1 MCDDKYSYQFTE
13 TVIRAKIMNLVI
25 INGSHRTKS
34 NSRKV
39 SDRLKQ
45 IADKV
50 GFKSASIVDLHE
62 ELPVLW
68 NEDFWD
74 SESEQF
80 KERNKLTPRLENADA
95 FVLVSPEY
103 GGMASP
109 IIKNFLLSCS
119 TKETGH
125 KPAVL
130 VGVSAG
136 EGGTYPISEIRS
148 FAFKN
153 SFLCFIP
160 ANIIVKNSNDVFNDD
175 LNTSDS
181 EQRLLDYSEYAI
193 NILLSYASA
202 LTEVRSSGGIDFEK
216 YPYGV

>member
-1 MCDDKYSYQFTE
+1 
-13 TVIRAKIMNLVI
+13 MNLVI

-39 SDRLKQ
+39 SEKIRQFSNKT
-45 IADKV
+45 
-50 GFKSASIVDLHE
+50 GFESASIIDLHK

-74 SESEQF
+74 SESAQF
-80 KERNKLTPRLENADA
+80 KERAKLTPLLKNADA
-95 FVLVSPEY
+95 FVIVSPEY

-109 IIKNFLLSCS
+109 IIKNFLLTCS
-119 TKETGH
+119 AKETGH

-136 EGGTYPISEIRS
+136 QGGTYPITEIRS

-160 ANIIVKNSNDVFNDD
+160 SNIIVKDANNVFN
-175 LNTSDS
+175 NENEVSDG
-181 EQRLLDYSEYAI
+181 EQRLLDYSEYVM
-193 NILLSYASA
+193 NLLSRYANA
-202 LTEVRSSGGIDFEK
+202 LGNVRSSGVIDFEK